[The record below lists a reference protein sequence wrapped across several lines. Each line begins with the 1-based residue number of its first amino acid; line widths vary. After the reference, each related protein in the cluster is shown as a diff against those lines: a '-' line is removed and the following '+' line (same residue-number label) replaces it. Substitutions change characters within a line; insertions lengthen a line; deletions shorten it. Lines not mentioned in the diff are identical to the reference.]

1 MNYEKNTEL
10 KYNHCYIEDK
20 IVLLGVDKDLEEESV
35 RLFEDI
41 SAQAYDGLATHIMQ
55 LNSPQD
61 RTLLFGVIDE
71 FISDTRNRKDFY
83 GMYWALFLDFL
94 RMIKKETL
102 YDLSVQLSRII
113 EGHGWVERARYSSED
128 TIKRDIVNYMKG
140 GIDSFE
146 HKMRAYHP
154 ILK

>member
-1 MNYEKNTEL
+1 M
-10 KYNHCYIEDK
+10 YIEDK

-55 LNSPQD
+55 LNSLQD
-61 RTLLFGVIDE
+61 RTLLFSVIDE
-71 FISDTRNRKDFY
+71 FISNTRNRKDFY
-83 GMYWALFLDFL
+83 GMYWAVFLDFL

-113 EGHGWVERARYSSED
+113 EGHGWVER
-128 TIKRDIVNYMKG
+128 
-140 GIDSFE
+140 GILQ
-146 HKMRAYHP
+146 R
-154 ILK
+154 ILLKEIL